1 MWPPTICPMPAIDDP
16 PEAPGATDAAFLT
29 IDLGAIAANWRLLR
43 QTAGGVA
50 TAAVVKADGYG
61 LGAVPVARALHAAGC
76 RSFFVAHTEEALA
89 LRAAL
94 AAPEIAVLNGCP
106 PGAETQF
113 AAQRL
118 TPVLNDL
125 GRIAAWLRFAAGRGE
140 TPPAILHVDTGMN
153 RLGLPPA
160 EIDTA
165 ASLDGF
171 AAYPWHSLMS
181 HLACADE
188 PGHALNETQRR
199 RFEHARTQLPAMPA
213 SLAASSGIFLGPG
226 YRFDAV
232 RPGAALY
239 GIAPQPGRPN
249 PLAQPLRLQAK
260 ILQVRRVDRG
270 GTVGYGA
277 AHIAAGNTKI
287 ATIAVGYA
295 DGYLRAASARG
306 HLRVAGVAVPVVGR
320 ISMDLITL
328 DVGALPDSAT
338 EPGALV
344 DLLDATR
351 TPDDL
356 AADAGTIGYEIL
368 TSLGARY
375 HRRYVGGAA

>member
-1 MWPPTICPMPAIDDP
+1 MPAI
-16 PEAPGATDAAFLT
+16 EASPATDAADLT
-29 IDLGAIAANWRLLR
+29 IDLDAVAANWRLLR
-43 QTAGGVA
+43 QTAGGAA

-61 LGAVPVARALHAAGC
+61 LGAVPVARTLSAAGC
-76 RSFFVAHTEEALA
+76 RTFFVAHIEEALA

-106 PGAETQF
+106 PGAETLF
-113 AAQRL
+113 VEQRL
-118 TPVLNDL
+118 IPVLNDL
-125 GRIAAWLRFAAGRGE
+125 GRIAAWLHTADQHAAA
-140 TPPAILHVDTGMN
+140 PPAILHVDTGMN

-160 EIDTA
+160 ELDA
-165 ASLDGF
+165 ALALDGF
-171 AAYPWHSLMS
+171 AGWPWRSLMS
-181 HLACADE
+181 HLACADA
-188 PGHALNETQRR
+188 PDHPLNEAQRR
-199 RFEHARTQLPAMPA
+199 RFESVRARLPVMPA
-213 SLAASSGIFLGPG
+213 GLAASSGIFLGPG
-226 YRFDAV
+226 YRFDEV

-249 PLAQPLRLQAK
+249 PMAQPLRLQAK

-270 GTVGYGA
+270 ESVGYGA
-277 AHIAAGNTKI
+277 AHIAGGSTKI

-295 DGYLRAASARG
+295 DGYLRAASGRG
-306 HLRVAGVAVPVVGR
+306 HLRIAGVAVPVVGR
-320 ISMDLITL
+320 VSMDLITL

-344 DLLDATR
+344 DLLDDRR

-356 AADAGTIGYEIL
+356 AAEAGTIGYEIL

-375 HRRYVGGAA
+375 RRRYVGGPA